1 MIWNFIAAT
10 ALVTLM
16 PGPSLLLIAGASM
29 RRGWRAGA
37 AVTLGVVLA
46 DAVLLL
52 AVLGGLGTLASAAPV
67 ALSCLKWLGAA
78 YLLYLGA
85 AQWRSAGLAP
95 ASDGTGGFRRG
106 LATTLLNPKII
117 VFLAL
122 YFPQFIRPNED
133 AGRQMLLLGP
143 LFLLTVLAV
152 FLLCA
157 AAARGLRGIASGR
170 GGVWLE
176 RGSACCLIAC
186 GLYSAVG

>member
-16 PGPSLLLIAGASM
+16 PGPSLLLIAGASAQ
-29 RRGWRAGA
+29 RGWRAGA

-46 DAVLLL
+46 DAILLL
-52 AVLGGLGTLASAAPV
+52 AVLGGLGALAREAPV
-67 ALSCLKWLGAA
+67 ALSCLKWMGAA
-78 YLLYLGA
+78 YLLYLGV
-85 AQWRSAGLAP
+85 AQLRMAEKAGAV
-95 ASDGTGGFRRG
+95 DGRGGFRRG

-122 YFPQFIRPNED
+122 YFPQFIRPGED

-157 AAARGLRGIASGR
+157 AAARWLGGMARGQ
-170 GGVWLE
+170 GGAWLE
-176 RGSACCLIAC
+176 RASGLCLIVC
-186 GLYSAVG
+186 GLYSAFV

>member
-16 PGPSLLLIAGASM
+16 PGPSLLLIAGASAQ
-29 RRGWRAGA
+29 RGWRAGA

-46 DAVLLL
+46 DAILLL
-52 AVLGGLGTLASAAPV
+52 AVLGGLGELAREAPV
-67 ALSCLKWLGAA
+67 VLSCLKWLGAA

-85 AQWRSAGLAP
+85 AQLRMAGKAGLV
-95 ASDGTGGFRRG
+95 DGRGGFRRG
-106 LATTLLNPKII
+106 LAMTLLNPKII

-122 YFPQFIRPNED
+122 YFPQFIRPGED
-133 AGRQMLLLGP
+133 AGWQMLLLGP

-157 AAARGLRGIASGR
+157 AAARWLGGMARGQ
-170 GGVWLE
+170 GGAWLE
-176 RGSACCLIAC
+176 RASGLCLIVC
-186 GLYSAVG
+186 GLYSAFV

>member
-16 PGPSLLLIAGASM
+16 PGPSLLLIAGASAQ
-29 RRGWRAGA
+29 RGWRAGA

-46 DAVLLL
+46 DAILLL
-52 AVLGGLGTLASAAPV
+52 AVLGGLGALACETPV
-67 ALSCLKWLGAA
+67 VLSGLKWLGAA

-85 AQWRSAGLAP
+85 AQLRMAGKAEI
-95 ASDGTGGFRRG
+95 ADGGGGFRRG

-122 YFPQFIRPNED
+122 YFPQFIQRGED

-157 AAARGLRGIASGR
+157 AAARWLGGMARGQ
-170 GGVWLE
+170 GGAWLE
-176 RGSACCLIAC
+176 RTCGLCLIVC
-186 GLYSAVG
+186 GLYSAFV

>member
-16 PGPSLLLIAGASM
+16 PGPSLLLIAGASAQ
-29 RRGWRAGA
+29 RGWRAGA
-37 AVTLGVVLA
+37 VVTLGVVLA
-46 DAVLLL
+46 DAILLL
-52 AVLGGLGTLASAAPV
+52 MVLGGLGTLAETAPA
-67 ALSCLKWLGAA
+67 ALSWLKWLGAA

-85 AQWRSAGLAP
+85 AQLRIAGKGASGAGSGNFRS
-95 ASDGTGGFRRG
+95 G

-122 YFPQFIRPNED
+122 YFPQFIRPGED

-143 LFLLTVLAV
+143 LFLLTVLVV

-157 AAARGLRGIASGR
+157 AAARWLGGMARGP
-170 GGVWLE
+170 GGAWLE
-176 RGSACCLIAC
+176 RACGCCLIVC
-186 GLYSAVG
+186 GLYSAFV

>member
-10 ALVTLM
+10 TLVTLM
-16 PGPSLLLIAGASM
+16 PGPSLLLIVGASAQ
-29 RRGWRAGA
+29 RGWRVGA
-37 AVTLGVVLA
+37 VVTLGVVLA
-46 DAVLLL
+46 DAILLL
-52 AVLGGLGTLASAAPV
+52 AVLGGLGALAREAPV
-67 ALSCLKWLGAA
+67 VLSCLKWLGAA

-85 AQWRSAGLAP
+85 AQLRMAGKAGLA
-95 ASDGTGGFRRG
+95 DGRGGFRRG

-122 YFPQFIRPNED
+122 YFPQFIQPGED

-157 AAARGLRGIASGR
+157 AAARWLGGMARGQ
-170 GGVWLE
+170 GGAWLE
-176 RGSACCLIAC
+176 RACACCLIVC
-186 GLYSAVG
+186 GLYSALA